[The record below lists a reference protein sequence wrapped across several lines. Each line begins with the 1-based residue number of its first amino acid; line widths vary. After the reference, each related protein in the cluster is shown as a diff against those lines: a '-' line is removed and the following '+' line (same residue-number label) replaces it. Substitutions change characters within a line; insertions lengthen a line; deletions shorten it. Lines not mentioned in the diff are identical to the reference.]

1 MPKKTEDAEEGREV
15 HPLSTT
21 KTKEAERQAMMGS
34 AWADMIQQVEFM
46 RKVGYTIR
54 GVNLRGPW
62 SGDVDLL
69 IVITADGPTGPV
81 VAFHGGENISTIWDR
96 LARRMR
102 NGGLQWKVDQ
112 YAE

>member
-1 MPKKTEDAEEGREV
+1 MLTESGAGEEGRGV
-15 HPLSTT
+15 LPTS
-21 KTKEAERQAMMGS
+21 EAATQEAQRQAMVGT
-34 AWADMIQQVEFM
+34 AWAELIRQVEAL
-46 RKVGYTIR
+46 RVAGYRVR

-62 SGDVDLL
+62 SGNVDLL

-96 LARRMR
+96 LARRMKS
-102 NGGLQWKVDQ
+102 GGLTWKADQ